1 MQNSLR
7 YFMCVFI
14 FMVVYVFWYTLKI
27 LGEILANIYWI
38 VHKVCLFLLV
48 ARRRFRFNG
57 ARRSRE
63 RAGGL
68 ERPPAPHCAAEETS
82 QAFDDVGMKWQKLLL
97 SRKRRD
103 SVT

>member
-1 MQNSLR
+1 MSKYLL
-7 YFMCVFI
+7 C
-14 FMVVYVFWYTLKI
+14 
-27 LGEILANIYWI
+27 
-38 VHKVCLFLLV
+38 KVCLFLLV
-48 ARRRFRFNG
+48 AHCRFRFNG
-57 ARRSRE
+57 TRRSRE

-68 ERPPAPHCAAEETS
+68 ERPPAPHCAAGETS